1 MRCLGVDCGGHSYS
15 MIVLGLVLMLLG
27 FVLSIPLLWTIG
39 LILAIVGAVLYLLGR
54 SGRGV
59 GGRSHY
65 W

>member
-1 MRCLGVDCGGHSYS
+1 

-59 GGRSHY
+59 GGRSNY

>member
-1 MRCLGVDCGGHSYS
+1 